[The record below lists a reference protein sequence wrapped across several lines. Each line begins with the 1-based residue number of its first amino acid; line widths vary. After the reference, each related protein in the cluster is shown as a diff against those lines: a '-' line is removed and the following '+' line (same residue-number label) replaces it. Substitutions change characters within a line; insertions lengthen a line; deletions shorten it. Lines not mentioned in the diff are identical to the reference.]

1 MTLRTG
7 WAVRSALHFQI
18 SPILPDRAL
27 IIAAMPNSST
37 DNNPPRVIL
46 VTGLSGSGKS
56 IALHVLED
64 VGYYCIDNLPVSLFE
79 ALVREIT
86 TQPDKARGLTAI
98 GIDARNPGPEL
109 SRLPGLIKRLRDHG
123 VDCEVVF
130 LDAEDNVLMQRF
142 SETRR
147 RHPLTEDGRTLEQAI
162 RLERQ
167 TLEPLLDLTRLKI
180 DTTRTTLHE
189 LRELIRVRVAERDSD
204 EMSIM
209 LQSFG
214 FKHGV
219 PRNADFVFDAR
230 CLPNPH
236 WHPDLR
242 PLTGRDAPVASFL
255 GDDPEVLGM
264 LNQISD
270 FFSQWIPCFEGEGRS
285 YLTIAVGCTGG
296 QHRSVYL
303 VEQLHS
309 LFRSQGRKVVCSHR
323 ELP

>member
-1 MTLRTG
+1 MSIEQTNNTL
-7 WAVRSALHFQI
+7 
-18 SPILPDRAL
+18 
-27 IIAAMPNSST
+27 
-37 DNNPPRVIL
+37 PRVVLI
-46 VTGLSGSGKS
+46 TGLSGSGKS
-56 IALHVLED
+56 IALNVLED
-64 VGYYCIDNLPVSLFE
+64 VSYYCIDNLPASLFE
-79 ALVREIT
+79 ALVRDIT
-86 TQPDKARGLTAI
+86 QQPAKARGLTAI
-98 GIDARNPGPEL
+98 GIDARSPGSEL
-109 SRLPGLIKRLRDHG
+109 SQLPALIKRLRDHG

-130 LDAEDNVLMQRF
+130 LDAEDGVLMQRF

-147 RHPLTEDGRTLEQAI
+147 RHPLTEGGRTLEQAI
-162 RLERQ
+162 KLEREM
-167 TLEPLLDLTRLKI
+167 LEPLLDLTRLKI

-189 LRELIRVRVAERDSD
+189 LREIIRARVADRDSG

-236 WHPDLR
+236 WHTDLR
-242 PLTGRDAPVASFL
+242 PYTGRDKPVADFL
-255 GDDPEVLGM
+255 RDDLKVRGM
-264 LNQISD
+264 FSHISD
-270 FFSQWIPCFEGEGRS
+270 FLAHWIPCFEHEGRS

-303 VEQLHS
+303 VEQLHE
-309 LFRSQGRKVVCSHR
+309 FFESQGRHVVCSHR

>member
-1 MTLRTG
+1 MIPGMSKPTR
-7 WAVRSALHFQI
+7 
-18 SPILPDRAL
+18 
-27 IIAAMPNSST
+27 
-37 DNNPPRVIL
+37 NNEPPRVVV

-79 ALVREIT
+79 ALVRDIT
-86 TQPDKARGLTAI
+86 MQPTKARGLTAI
-98 GIDARNPGPEL
+98 GIDARNPGTEL
-109 SRLPGLIKRLRDHG
+109 DQLPGLIKRLRDHG

-130 LDAEDNVLMQRF
+130 LDAEDSVLIQRF

-147 RHPLTEDGRTLEQAI
+147 RHPLTDDGRTLDQAI
-162 RLERQ
+162 SLEREM
-167 TLEPLLDLTRLKI
+167 LEPLLDLARLNI

-189 LRELIRVRVAERDSD
+189 LREIIRARVAERDSG

-214 FKHGV
+214 FKHGI

-242 PLTGRDAPVASFL
+242 PHTGKDKPVAEFL
-255 GDDPEVLGM
+255 GHDLQVRAM
-264 LNQISD
+264 LSHISD
-270 FFSQWIPCFEGEGRS
+270 FLTHWIPCFEREGRS
-285 YLTIAVGCTGG
+285 YLTVAIGCTGG

-303 VEQLHS
+303 VEELTRF
-309 LFRSQGRKVVCSHR
+309 LTSQGRNVVNSHR

>member
-1 MTLRTG
+1 M
-7 WAVRSALHFQI
+7 SQH
-18 SPILPDRAL
+18 
-27 IIAAMPNSST
+27 ST
-37 DNNPPRVIL
+37 NNDPPRVVL

-56 IALHVLED
+56 IALNVLED

-79 ALVREIT
+79 ALVRDIT
-86 TQPDKARGLTAI
+86 NQPASARSLTAI
-98 GIDARNPGPEL
+98 GIDARNPGAEL

-130 LDAEDNVLMQRF
+130 LDAEDSVLIQRF

-147 RHPLTEDGRTLEQAI
+147 RHPLTDDGRNLEQAI
-162 RLERQ
+162 RLERE
-167 TLEPLLDLTRLKI
+167 TLEPLLDLARLKI

-189 LRELIRVRVAERDSD
+189 LREIVRARVAERDTG

-214 FKHGV
+214 FKHGL

-236 WHPDLR
+236 WHPELR
-242 PLTGRDAPVASFL
+242 PHTGRDKPVADFL
-255 GDDPEVLGM
+255 GHDLQVRGM
-264 LNQISD
+264 LSHISD
-270 FFSQWIPCFEGEGRS
+270 FLTQWIPCFEREGRS
-285 YLTIAVGCTGG
+285 YLTIAIGCTGG

-303 VEQLHS
+303 VEELRGF
-309 LFRSQGRKVVCSHR
+309 LAAQGRSVVCNHR

>member
-1 MTLRTG
+1 MSEDT
-7 WAVRSALHFQI
+7 
-18 SPILPDRAL
+18 
-27 IIAAMPNSST
+27 N
-37 DNNPPRVIL
+37 DNQPPRVVL

-64 VGYYCIDNLPVSLFE
+64 VGYYCIDNLPVSLFD
-79 ALVREIT
+79 ALVRDIIVHPAAT
-86 TQPDKARGLTAI
+86 RSRTAI
-98 GIDARNPGPEL
+98 GIDARNPGADL
-109 SRLPGLIKRLRDHG
+109 DRLPGMIKRLRDHG
-123 VDCEVVF
+123 VDCEIVF
-130 LDAEDNVLMQRF
+130 LDAENQILMQRF

-147 RHPLTEDGRTLEQAI
+147 RHPLTDDGRNLEQAI
-162 RLERQ
+162 ALERQ
-167 TLEPLLDLTRLKI
+167 MLEPLLDLSRLKI

-189 LRELIRVRVAERDSD
+189 LREIIRARVAKRVSG

-236 WHPDLR
+236 WHPELR
-242 PLTGRDAPVASFL
+242 PLTGRDQAVAGFL
-255 GDDPEVLGM
+255 GDDLKVRAM
-264 LNQISD
+264 ISHISD
-270 FFSQWIPCFEGEGRS
+270 FLTHWIPCFEDEGRS
-285 YLTIAVGCTGG
+285 YLTIAIGCTGG

-303 VEQLHS
+303 IEQLTRF
-309 LFRSQGRKVVCSHR
+309 LESQGRGVIASHR

>member
-1 MTLRTG
+1 M
-7 WAVRSALHFQI
+7 AK
-18 SPILPDRAL
+18 
-27 IIAAMPNSST
+27 PNT
-37 DNNPPRVIL
+37 DNDPPRVVL

-64 VGYYCIDNLPVSLFE
+64 VGFYCIDNLPVSLFE
-79 ALVREIT
+79 ALVRDIT
-86 TQPDKARGLTAI
+86 VQPARAEALTAI
-98 GIDARNPGPEL
+98 GIDARSRGAEL
-109 SRLPGLIKRLRDHG
+109 GQLPALVKRLRDHG
-123 VDCEVVF
+123 VDCEILF
-130 LDAEDNVLMQRF
+130 LDAEDSILIQRF

-147 RHPLTEDGRTLEQAI
+147 RHPLTADGRTLEQAI
-162 RLERQ
+162 RLEREL
-167 TLEPLLDLTRLKI
+167 LEPLLDLARLKI

-189 LRELIRVRVAERDSD
+189 LRELIRARVAERDSG

-236 WHPDLR
+236 WHPELR
-242 PLTGRDAPVASFL
+242 PHTGRDRPVAEFL
-255 GDDPEVLGM
+255 GHDLQVRGM
-264 LNQISD
+264 LSHIED
-270 FFSQWIPCFEGEGRS
+270 FLSHWIPCFEREGRS
-285 YLTIAVGCTGG
+285 YLTIAIGCTGG

-303 VEQLHS
+303 TEELMRYFQ
-309 LFRSQGRKVVCSHR
+309 SQGRKVVCNHR